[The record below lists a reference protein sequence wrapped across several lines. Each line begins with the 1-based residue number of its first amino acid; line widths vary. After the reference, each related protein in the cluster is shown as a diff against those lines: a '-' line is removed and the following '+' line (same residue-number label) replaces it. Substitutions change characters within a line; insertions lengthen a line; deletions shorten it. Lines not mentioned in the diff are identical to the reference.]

1 MSTLLLQLLLF
12 SLANAQSLPTAT
24 CDGTGWQSNTLPT
37 TKVHWRD
44 TNYKALQC
52 FENGVAC
59 PSAIKNTIT
68 TSCLFTPAA
77 GVSKNNNPKHGFLIA
92 ANTYL
97 SLTGDPKATP
107 GSGDQI
113 VLHRGGK
120 DAANPGRLFYLES
133 IQSRL
138 DISYLT
144 LKGGW
149 FGYEGADGKDAVGGL
164 IYVSPQPKVMEHW
177 QWVSYVSLDHSVME
191 DSFAFWKA
199 GAIYGRAEVRNSLVR
214 RNTAGTQKIQYL
226 FDPVDS
232 YRGYNRFRNAGC
244 LAYCGAAKTD
254 REGNA
259 CANEWDFQTPACT
272 SNDLV
277 QMQKARDTWAKCT
290 DILCESKYLG
300 GQYLQPSGENEKVV
314 ATAGSTAC
322 DPVGYDIGSMF
333 MFSAL
338 AKCSCSAKETFCV
351 NLERDEAF
359 AGVNPNKLGQWDS
372 TVQNYLARFTE
383 TGQAGSDAYRWRSER
398 SASNKKPYRLYQNIV
413 INPVEGSQV
422 ETSRTSAI
430 QRCGLRIF
438 GSGGG
443 SLTETSPCENYAI
456 GGHYSENTNGLYSTP
471 DCVDMY
477 HPSNKWSVPT
487 GVKCVKANS
496 LIRVPTSIDLLP
508 LRNPYPAIKLVNEFN
523 DFLGNFETTINNGLL
538 MVIRGENFPS
548 YEDVPAN
555 PTECRWPYMPPDYL
569 TKKFAGGKIP
579 GRTFDMN
586 NGATHDFFVNCNW
599 AVVTRSAGS
608 GEGGVLKYPDGPE
621 NKKALLDNIEIVC
634 NDVQR
639 ISSKVSLFSH
649 IFAFATCIYTRS
661 STSYSVIQKDAV
673 RYPPVCPNLAIFFLF
688 FFLLPFFFLLS
699 FFFLLFSFVTDYHM
713 RLSFQSSSARMW

>member
-24 CDGTGWQSNTLPT
+24 CDGTGWQLNTLPT
-37 TKVHWRD
+37 PI
-44 TNYKALQC
+44 Q
-52 FENGVAC
+52 
-59 PSAIKNTIT
+59 NTIT

-149 FGYEGADGKDAVGGL
+149 FGYEGPDGKDAVGGL
-164 IYVSPQPKVMEHW
+164 IYVSPPDTDLLRRRESEGGQFKNDQAGWPW
-177 QWVSYVSLDHSVME
+177 ISYVSLDHSVME

-232 YRGYNRFRNAGC
+232 YRGYNRFRNSGC
-244 LAYCGAAKTD
+244 LAYCGDAKTD

-259 CANEWDFQTPACT
+259 CVNEWDFQTPACT

-277 QMQKARDTWAKCT
+277 QMQKARDIWAKCT
-290 DILCESKYLG
+290 DGWQFRGGKYYLMSQEQCIGNVQEFIEKYRGVG
-300 GQYLQPSGENEKVV
+300 GHYLQPSGENKKVV
-314 ATAGSTAC
+314 VTAGSTAC
-322 DPVGYDIGSMF
+322 DPFF
-333 MFSAL
+333 MGNTL
-338 AKCSCSAKETFCV
+338 WDTTVPKCSCSAQEKFCV

-359 AGVNPNKLGQWDS
+359 AGVNPSKEGRWDS
-372 TVQNYLARFTE
+372 TVQKYVGRFTE
-383 TGQAGSDAYRWRSER
+383 TGQDGSDAYRGRSER

-413 INPVEGSQV
+413 INPVKGSQV

-438 GSGGG
+438 GSHGG

-456 GGHYSENTNGLYSTP
+456 GGHYSEDTINTITTP

-508 LRNPYPAIKLVNEFN
+508 LRNPYPAIKLVNEYN
-523 DFLGNFETTINNGLL
+523 DYLNNFETTINNGLL

-555 PTECRWPYMPPDYL
+555 PTECRWPYKPPL
-569 TKKFAGGKIP
+569 NNNFVGGQIP
-579 GRTFDMN
+579 GRTFEMN

-608 GEGGVLKYPDGPE
+608 GEGGVLKYPEGPE
-621 NKKALLDNIEIVC
+621 NKKSLLDNIEIVC

-639 ISSKVSLFSH
+639 ISSKVSLFSP

-661 STSYSVIQKDAV
+661 STSYSYTE
-673 RYPPVCPNLAIFFLF
+673 RCCTL
-688 FFLLPFFFLLS
+688 
-699 FFFLLFSFVTDYHM
+699 
-713 RLSFQSSSARMW
+713 SSSLS